1 MAARRKA
8 RAALAANRQEGYS
21 TMATISAAM
30 VKELRE
36 STGAGMMD
44 CKAALTETAGDM
56 QSAQDWLRKK
66 GLSKAAKKAGR
77 VAAEGLIG
85 VLTSDVRGVV
95 VEVNSETD
103 FVARNEQF
111 QGLVKMIA
119 QVALRVGGDV
129 EAIKAAKVGDVTV
142 ETAIADA
149 IATIGEN
156 MTLRRAALLEVGQGV
171 VASYVHGAVVDGAG
185 KMGVLV
191 ALESAGKTDELA
203 HLGRQLAMHVAAT
216 NPQALGPDG
225 LDPAVV
231 KREKD
236 VLSDKYRQQGK
247 PENVIEKIIESGLKT
262 YYKEVCLLEQAFIHD
277 EKGKSVAQAVKEA
290 EGKIGAPVKITGFVR
305 YALGEGIE
313 KQESDFA
320 AEVAAASGKK

>member
-1 MAARRKA
+1 
-8 RAALAANRQEGYS
+8 
-21 TMATISAAM
+21 MATITAAM
-30 VKELRE
+30 VKDLRE
-36 STGAGMMD
+36 TTGAGMMD

-56 QSAQDWLRKK
+56 QAAQDWLRKK

-85 VLTSDVRGVV
+85 AVTAATKGVL

-103 FVARNEQF
+103 FVARNGQF

-119 QVALRVGGDV
+119 QVALDVGPDV
-129 EAIKAAKVGDVTV
+129 EKIRAAKVGNVTV

-156 MTLRRAALLEVGQGV
+156 MTLRRAASLEVGKGV
-171 VASYVHGAVVDGAG
+171 VSSYVHNSVIEGAG
-185 KMGVLV
+185 KMGVIV
-191 ALESAGKTDELA
+191 GLESTGKTDELA
-203 HLGRQLAMHVAAT
+203 HLGRQLAMHVAAA
-216 NPQALGPDG
+216 NPLA
-225 LDPAVV
+225 LDPAGLAPELI

-236 VLSDKYRQQGK
+236 VLADKYRQQGK
-247 PENVIEKIIESGLKT
+247 PENVIEKIVESGLKT

-277 EKGKSVAQAVKEA
+277 SGKSVAQAIKEA
-290 EGKIGAPVKITGFVR
+290 EGKIGAPVKIAGFVR

>member
-1 MAARRKA
+1 
-8 RAALAANRQEGYS
+8 
-21 TMATISAAM
+21 MATISAAM

-44 CKAALTETAGDM
+44 CKAALTETDGDM
-56 QSAQDWLRKK
+56 TAAQDWLRKK

-85 VLTSDVRGVV
+85 ALTAGTKGVL

-119 QVALRVGGDV
+119 QVALKHGSDV
-129 EAIKAAKVGDVTV
+129 EAIKAAKVGDFTV
-142 ETAIADA
+142 ERAISDA

-156 MTLRRAALLEVGQGV
+156 MSLRRAASLEVSQV
-171 VASYVHGAVVDGAG
+171 VVSSYVHNAVIEGAG
-185 KMGVLV
+185 KIGVIV
-191 ALESAGKTDELA
+191 ALESPGKTDELA
-203 HLGRQLAMHVAAT
+203 VLGRQLAMHVAAAK
-216 NPQALGPDG
+216 PLALDPAG
-225 LDPAVV
+225 LDPETV

-236 VLSDKYRQQGK
+236 VLADKYRQQGK
-247 PENVIEKIIESGLKT
+247 PENVIEKIVDSGLKT
-262 YYKEVCLLEQAFIHD
+262 YYKEVCLLDQAFIHD
-277 EKGKSVAQAVKEA
+277 SGKSVAQAVKEA
-290 EGKIGAPVKITGFVR
+290 EGKVGGPIKIAGFVN

>member
-1 MAARRKA
+1 
-8 RAALAANRQEGYS
+8 
-21 TMATISAAM
+21 MATITAAM
-30 VKELRE
+30 VKDLRE

-56 QSAQDWLRKK
+56 QAAQDWLRKK

-85 VLTSDVRGVV
+85 AVTAATKGVL

-103 FVARNEQF
+103 FVARNGQF

-119 QVALRVGGDV
+119 QVALDVGPDV
-129 EAIKAAKVGDVTV
+129 EKIRAAKVGNVTV

-156 MTLRRAALLEVGQGV
+156 MTLRRAASLEVGKGV
-171 VASYVHGAVVDGAG
+171 VSSYVHNSVIEGAG
-185 KMGVLV
+185 KMGVIV
-191 ALESAGKTDELA
+191 GLESTGKTDELA
-203 HLGRQLAMHVAAT
+203 HLGRQLAMHVAAA
-216 NPQALGPDG
+216 NPLALDPAG
-225 LDPAVV
+225 LDPELI

-236 VLSDKYRQQGK
+236 VLADKYRQQGK
-247 PENVIEKIIESGLKT
+247 PENVIEKIVESGLKT

-277 EKGKSVAQAVKEA
+277 SGKSVAQAIKEA
-290 EGKIGAPVKITGFVR
+290 EGKIGAPLKIAGFVR